1 MSITT
6 TLADIRA
13 ADPCSDGF
21 AKIRDHLGVS
31 PADAKENHEPF
42 PVALLL
48 ETNDLG
54 DTLWV
59 LDNVIGNKRLCRLF
73 AADCAESVLPIFERH
88 RPDDDRPRHAISVGR
103 DPNSTAA
110 AEAAAGDAAEA
121 AARAAS
127 RRRGRKGRAARGR
140 GRRRGRRMGARK
152 GRRRGRRRGR
162 RMGRL
167 YRPFLPVSG
176 ARRSRRRHAVVCR
189 VGASM
194 TALFRPQTTIT
205 AARLGLAVTPET
217 TCACCGE
224 EMPEAED
231 RAAHWLDLDGVTE
244 AQTHYRGPICVR
256 CFEDSATCAHCGNK
270 RREQDMWS
278 YTGPVCSGV
287 CERNLE
293 YDNTNADNRL
303 TWSDVR

>member
-1 MSITT
+1 VFRLHQTRLAFQLHQSEIGAVHDLVFRIWVTHDPLHRPRHSDRRPNAGAKDMSITT

-103 DPNSTAA
+103 DPNSTDAA
-110 AEAAAGDAAEA
+110 RAAAGDAARAASCAAEVA
-121 AARAAS
+121 AGAAWAAGAAAGAAAGDAARAA
-127 RRRGRKGRAARGR
+127 GDAAWAAGAAAGAAAGDAARAAAWAAGDA
-140 GRRRGRRMGARK
+140 AR
-152 GRRRGRRRGR
+152 
-162 RMGRL
+162 
-167 YRPFLPVSG
+167 
-176 ARRSRRRHAVVCR
+176 AEAITTR
-189 VGASM
+189 VGAW
-194 TALFRPQTTIT
+194 AAWDAAWD
-205 AARLGLAVTPET
+205 AARDAAWDAYIARLCQYLEH
-217 TCACCGE
+217 GE
-224 EMPEAED
+224 AAADMPWS
-231 RAAHWLDLDGVTE
+231 AALVP
-244 AQTHYRGPICVR
+244 A
-256 CFEDSATCAHCGNK
+256 
-270 RREQDMWS
+270 
-278 YTGPVCSGV
+278 
-287 CERNLE
+287 
-293 YDNTNADNRL
+293 
-303 TWSDVR
+303 

>member
-54 DTLWV
+54 DALWV

-103 DPNSTAA
+103 DPNSTDAA
-110 AEAAAGDAAEA
+110 RAAAGDAARAAAGDAAWAASCAAEA
-121 AARAAS
+121 AARAA
-127 RRRGRKGRAARGR
+127 GAAARAA
-140 GRRRGRRMGARK
+140 AE
-152 GRRRGRRRGR
+152 
-162 RMGRL
+162 
-167 YRPFLPVSG
+167 
-176 ARRSRRRHAVVCR
+176 A
-189 VGASM
+189 
-194 TALFRPQTTIT
+194 
-205 AARLGLAVTPET
+205 AARAAGAAAWV
-217 TCACCGE
+217 A
-224 EMPEAED
+224 A
-231 RAAHWLDLDGVTE
+231 RAAAWDAARDAAWDAARDAAWDAARDAAWDAARAAAWDAARDAAWDAYIARFCQYLEHGE
-244 AQTHYRGPICVR
+244 AAADMPW
-256 CFEDSATCAHCGNK
+256 SAALV
-270 RREQDMWS
+270 
-278 YTGPVCSGV
+278 P
-287 CERNLE
+287 
-293 YDNTNADNRL
+293 A
-303 TWSDVR
+303 

>member
-54 DTLWV
+54 DALWV

-103 DPNSTAA
+103 DPNSTDAA
-110 AEAAAGDAAEA
+110 RAAAGDAARAAAGDAAWAASCAAEA
-121 AARAAS
+121 AARAAW
-127 RRRGRKGRAARGR
+127 GR
-140 GRRRGRRMGARK
+140 GRRK
-152 GRRRGRRRGR
+152 GRRRGRRKGRRGR
-162 RMGRL
+162 RMGR
-167 YRPFLPVSG
+167 RKG
-176 ARRSRRRHAVVCR
+176 RRMGRRRDA
-189 VGASM
+189 AWD
-194 TALFRPQTTIT
+194 
-205 AARLGLAVTPET
+205 AARA
-217 TCACCGE
+217 A
-224 EMPEAED
+224 AWD
-231 RAAHWLDLDGVTE
+231 AARAAARDAARDAYIARFCQYLEHGE
-244 AQTHYRGPICVR
+244 AAADMPW
-256 CFEDSATCAHCGNK
+256 SAALV
-270 RREQDMWS
+270 
-278 YTGPVCSGV
+278 P
-287 CERNLE
+287 
-293 YDNTNADNRL
+293 A
-303 TWSDVR
+303 

>member
-54 DTLWV
+54 DALWV

-103 DPNSTAA
+103 DPNSTDAA
-110 AEAAAGDAAEA
+110 RAAAGDAARAAAGDAARAASCAAEVAARAAAEA
-121 AARAAS
+121 AARAAGAAAWVAA
-127 RRRGRKGRAARGR
+127 RDAAWDAAGDAARAA
-140 GRRRGRRMGARK
+140 GAAA
-152 GRRRGRRRGR
+152 GD
-162 RMGRL
+162 
-167 YRPFLPVSG
+167 
-176 ARRSRRRHAVVCR
+176 
-189 VGASM
+189 
-194 TALFRPQTTIT
+194 
-205 AARLGLAVTPET
+205 AARAAGAAAWVAAGAT
-217 TCACCGE
+217 ARD
-224 EMPEAED
+224 AA
-231 RAAHWLDLDGVTE
+231 RAAGDAAGDAARAAWVAAGDAAWDAARDAAGDAAWDAARDAAWDAYIARFCQYLEHGE
-244 AQTHYRGPICVR
+244 AAADMPW
-256 CFEDSATCAHCGNK
+256 SAALV
-270 RREQDMWS
+270 
-278 YTGPVCSGV
+278 P
-287 CERNLE
+287 
-293 YDNTNADNRL
+293 A
-303 TWSDVR
+303 

>member
-54 DTLWV
+54 DALWV

-103 DPNSTAA
+103 DPNSTDAA
-110 AEAAAGDAAEA
+110 RAAAGDAARAAAGDAAWAASCAAEA
-121 AARAAS
+121 AARAA
-127 RRRGRKGRAARGR
+127 GAAARAA
-140 GRRRGRRMGARK
+140 AE
-152 GRRRGRRRGR
+152 
-162 RMGRL
+162 
-167 YRPFLPVSG
+167 
-176 ARRSRRRHAVVCR
+176 A
-189 VGASM
+189 
-194 TALFRPQTTIT
+194 
-205 AARLGLAVTPET
+205 AARAAGAAAWV
-217 TCACCGE
+217 A
-224 EMPEAED
+224 A
-231 RAAHWLDLDGVTE
+231 RAAAWVAARDAAWDAARAAAWDAARAAARDAAWDAARAAAWDAARDAAWDAYIARFCQYLEHGE
-244 AQTHYRGPICVR
+244 AAADMPW
-256 CFEDSATCAHCGNK
+256 SAALV
-270 RREQDMWS
+270 
-278 YTGPVCSGV
+278 P
-287 CERNLE
+287 
-293 YDNTNADNRL
+293 A
-303 TWSDVR
+303 

>member
-54 DTLWV
+54 DALWV

-103 DPNSTAA
+103 DPNSTDAA
-110 AEAAAGDAAEA
+110 RAAAGDAARAAAGDAAWAASCAAEA
-121 AARAAS
+121 AARAA
-127 RRRGRKGRAARGR
+127 GAARAARAAAGPPQ
-140 GRRRGRRMGARK
+140 GPPQGPQGPPH
-152 GRRRGRRRGR
+152 GSPQGPPHGTPQ
-162 RMGRL
+162 GTPHGTPQGTPHGTL
-167 YRPFLPVSG
+167 ISPVS
-176 ARRSRRRHAVVCR
+176 ASIWSTEKPPPTCR
-189 VGASM
+189 
-194 TALFRPQTTIT
+194 
-205 AARLGLAVTPET
+205 GLPRW
-217 TCACCGE
+217 CQH
-224 EMPEAED
+224 D
-231 RAAHWLDLDGVTE
+231 RAIPPPNYNH
-244 AQTHYRGPICVR
+244 
-256 CFEDSATCAHCGNK
+256 
-270 RREQDMWS
+270 RRPPWS
-278 YTGPVCSGV
+278 GSH
-287 CERNLE
+287 
-293 YDNTNADNRL
+293 A
-303 TWSDVR
+303 

>member
-54 DTLWV
+54 DALWV

-103 DPNSTAA
+103 DPNSTDAA
-110 AEAAAGDAAEA
+110 RAAAGDAARAAAGDAAWAASCAAEA
-121 AARAAS
+121 AARAA
-127 RRRGRKGRAARGR
+127 GAAARAA
-140 GRRRGRRMGARK
+140 AE
-152 GRRRGRRRGR
+152 
-162 RMGRL
+162 
-167 YRPFLPVSG
+167 
-176 ARRSRRRHAVVCR
+176 A
-189 VGASM
+189 
-194 TALFRPQTTIT
+194 
-205 AARLGLAVTPET
+205 AARAAGAAAWV
-217 TCACCGE
+217 A
-224 EMPEAED
+224 A
-231 RAAHWLDLDGVTE
+231 RAAAWVAARDAAWDAARDAAWDAARAAARDAAWDAARAAAWDAARDAAWDAYIARFCQYLEHGE
-244 AQTHYRGPICVR
+244 AAADMPW
-256 CFEDSATCAHCGNK
+256 SAALV
-270 RREQDMWS
+270 
-278 YTGPVCSGV
+278 P
-287 CERNLE
+287 
-293 YDNTNADNRL
+293 A
-303 TWSDVR
+303 

>member
-54 DTLWV
+54 DALWV

-103 DPNSTAA
+103 DPNSTDAA
-110 AEAAAGDAAEA
+110 RAAAGDAARAAAGDAAWAASCAAEA
-121 AARAAS
+121 AARAA
-127 RRRGRKGRAARGR
+127 GAAARAAAEAAARAA
-140 GRRRGRRMGARK
+140 GAAAWVAARAAAWVAAAASPQ
-152 GRRRGRRRGR
+152 GTPHGTPQGTPH
-162 RMGRL
+162 GTPQGPPQGTPHGTPQGPPHGTPQGTPHGTL
-167 YRPFLPVSG
+167 ISPVS
-176 ARRSRRRHAVVCR
+176 ASIWSTEKPPPTCR
-189 VGASM
+189 
-194 TALFRPQTTIT
+194 
-205 AARLGLAVTPET
+205 GLPRW
-217 TCACCGE
+217 CQH
-224 EMPEAED
+224 D
-231 RAAHWLDLDGVTE
+231 RAIPPPNYNH
-244 AQTHYRGPICVR
+244 
-256 CFEDSATCAHCGNK
+256 
-270 RREQDMWS
+270 RRPPWS
-278 YTGPVCSGV
+278 GSH
-287 CERNLE
+287 
-293 YDNTNADNRL
+293 A
-303 TWSDVR
+303 

>member
-31 PADAKENHEPF
+31 PADAKEHREPF

-103 DPNSTAA
+103 DPNSTDAARAA
-110 AEAAAGDAAEA
+110 AWAAARDAARAAWAAARDDAGAAAWDAAWAAAWAAARDAAGAAAWAAARDAAWAAGDAGDAGDAAMDAYIARFCQYLEHGEA
-121 AARAAS
+121 AADMPWSAA
-127 RRRGRKGRAARGR
+127 
-140 GRRRGRRMGARK
+140 
-152 GRRRGRRRGR
+152 
-162 RMGRL
+162 
-167 YRPFLPVSG
+167 
-176 ARRSRRRHAVVCR
+176 
-189 VGASM
+189 
-194 TALFRPQTTIT
+194 
-205 AARLGLAVTPET
+205 LAP
-217 TCACCGE
+217 A
-224 EMPEAED
+224 
-231 RAAHWLDLDGVTE
+231 
-244 AQTHYRGPICVR
+244 
-256 CFEDSATCAHCGNK
+256 
-270 RREQDMWS
+270 
-278 YTGPVCSGV
+278 
-287 CERNLE
+287 
-293 YDNTNADNRL
+293 
-303 TWSDVR
+303 

>member
-31 PADAKENHEPF
+31 PADAKEHREPF

-103 DPNSTAA
+103 DPNSTDAARGAAEAAARAAGDAARDAAGDAAGDAAEAAAGAAGAAAGDAAGDAARAAWDAARDAARAAGAAAGAA
-110 AEAAAGDAAEA
+110 AEAAAGDAYIARFCQYLEHGEA
-121 AARAAS
+121 AADMPWSAALVP
-127 RRRGRKGRAARGR
+127 A
-140 GRRRGRRMGARK
+140 
-152 GRRRGRRRGR
+152 
-162 RMGRL
+162 
-167 YRPFLPVSG
+167 
-176 ARRSRRRHAVVCR
+176 
-189 VGASM
+189 
-194 TALFRPQTTIT
+194 
-205 AARLGLAVTPET
+205 
-217 TCACCGE
+217 
-224 EMPEAED
+224 
-231 RAAHWLDLDGVTE
+231 
-244 AQTHYRGPICVR
+244 
-256 CFEDSATCAHCGNK
+256 
-270 RREQDMWS
+270 
-278 YTGPVCSGV
+278 
-287 CERNLE
+287 
-293 YDNTNADNRL
+293 
-303 TWSDVR
+303 

>member
-103 DPNSTAA
+103 DPNSTDAARAA
-110 AEAAAGDAAEA
+110 AGAAAWAAWAAAWDAAGDAAWAAAGAAARAAAGAAAGDAARAAGA
-121 AARAAS
+121 AARAAAWDAA
-127 RRRGRKGRAARGR
+127 GDAARAA
-140 GRRRGRRMGARK
+140 GAAAWDAA
-152 GRRRGRRRGR
+152 GDAAWAAGDAAGDAAWDAA
-162 RMGRL
+162 
-167 YRPFLPVSG
+167 G
-176 ARRSRRRHAVVCR
+176 AAYIARFCQYLEHGEAAADMPWSA
-189 VGASM
+189 
-194 TALFRPQTTIT
+194 ALVP
-205 AARLGLAVTPET
+205 A
-217 TCACCGE
+217 
-224 EMPEAED
+224 
-231 RAAHWLDLDGVTE
+231 
-244 AQTHYRGPICVR
+244 
-256 CFEDSATCAHCGNK
+256 
-270 RREQDMWS
+270 
-278 YTGPVCSGV
+278 
-287 CERNLE
+287 
-293 YDNTNADNRL
+293 
-303 TWSDVR
+303 

>member
-31 PADAKENHEPF
+31 PADAKEHREPF

-103 DPNSTAA
+103 DPNSTDAARAA
-110 AEAAAGDAAEA
+110 AWAAARDAARAAWAAARDDAGAAAWDAAWAAAWAAARDAAGAAAWAAARDAAWAAGDAGDAAMDAYIARFCQYLEHGEA
-121 AARAAS
+121 AADMPWSAALVP
-127 RRRGRKGRAARGR
+127 A
-140 GRRRGRRMGARK
+140 
-152 GRRRGRRRGR
+152 
-162 RMGRL
+162 
-167 YRPFLPVSG
+167 
-176 ARRSRRRHAVVCR
+176 
-189 VGASM
+189 
-194 TALFRPQTTIT
+194 
-205 AARLGLAVTPET
+205 
-217 TCACCGE
+217 
-224 EMPEAED
+224 
-231 RAAHWLDLDGVTE
+231 
-244 AQTHYRGPICVR
+244 
-256 CFEDSATCAHCGNK
+256 
-270 RREQDMWS
+270 
-278 YTGPVCSGV
+278 
-287 CERNLE
+287 
-293 YDNTNADNRL
+293 
-303 TWSDVR
+303 

>member
-13 ADPCSDGF
+13 ADPYSDGF

-103 DPNSTAA
+103 DPNSTDAARAAAWDAAGDAARAASCAARDA
-110 AEAAAGDAAEA
+110 AEAAAGAAAWAAAWVAARDAAWDA
-121 AARAAS
+121 AGDAARAA
-127 RRRGRKGRAARGR
+127 GAAA
-140 GRRRGRRMGARK
+140 GAA
-152 GRRRGRRRGR
+152 
-162 RMGRL
+162 
-167 YRPFLPVSG
+167 G
-176 ARRSRRRHAVVCR
+176 AAAGDAAWDAYIARFCQYLEHGEAAADMPWSA
-189 VGASM
+189 
-194 TALFRPQTTIT
+194 ALVP
-205 AARLGLAVTPET
+205 A
-217 TCACCGE
+217 
-224 EMPEAED
+224 
-231 RAAHWLDLDGVTE
+231 
-244 AQTHYRGPICVR
+244 
-256 CFEDSATCAHCGNK
+256 
-270 RREQDMWS
+270 
-278 YTGPVCSGV
+278 
-287 CERNLE
+287 
-293 YDNTNADNRL
+293 
-303 TWSDVR
+303 

>member
-54 DTLWV
+54 DALWV

-103 DPNSTAA
+103 DPNSTDAA
-110 AEAAAGDAAEA
+110 RAAAGDAARA
-121 AARAAS
+121 AAGDAAGAASCAAGAAAGAAGDAARAAA
-127 RRRGRKGRAARGR
+127 GTPQGPQGPPQGPPQGDAARAA
-140 GRRRGRRMGARK
+140 RRGRRKGAA
-152 GRRRGRRRGR
+152 G
-162 RMGRL
+162 
-167 YRPFLPVSG
+167 
-176 ARRSRRRHAVVCR
+176 
-189 VGASM
+189 
-194 TALFRPQTTIT
+194 IT
-205 AARLGLAVTPET
+205 ARVAAWAAWDAAWDAARDAAWDAYIARFCQYLEH
-217 TCACCGE
+217 GE
-224 EMPEAED
+224 AAADMPWS
-231 RAAHWLDLDGVTE
+231 AALVP
-244 AQTHYRGPICVR
+244 A
-256 CFEDSATCAHCGNK
+256 
-270 RREQDMWS
+270 
-278 YTGPVCSGV
+278 
-287 CERNLE
+287 
-293 YDNTNADNRL
+293 
-303 TWSDVR
+303 

>member
-103 DPNSTAA
+103 DPNSTDAA
-110 AEAAAGDAAEA
+110 RAAAGDAARAASCAAEVAAGAAWAAGAAAGAAAGDAAWAAWDAAWDAYIARFCQYLEHGEA
-121 AARAAS
+121 AADMPWSAALVP
-127 RRRGRKGRAARGR
+127 A
-140 GRRRGRRMGARK
+140 
-152 GRRRGRRRGR
+152 
-162 RMGRL
+162 
-167 YRPFLPVSG
+167 
-176 ARRSRRRHAVVCR
+176 
-189 VGASM
+189 
-194 TALFRPQTTIT
+194 
-205 AARLGLAVTPET
+205 
-217 TCACCGE
+217 
-224 EMPEAED
+224 
-231 RAAHWLDLDGVTE
+231 
-244 AQTHYRGPICVR
+244 
-256 CFEDSATCAHCGNK
+256 
-270 RREQDMWS
+270 
-278 YTGPVCSGV
+278 
-287 CERNLE
+287 
-293 YDNTNADNRL
+293 
-303 TWSDVR
+303 

>member
-54 DTLWV
+54 DALWV

-103 DPNSTAA
+103 DPNSTDAA
-110 AEAAAGDAAEA
+110 RAAAGDAARAAAGDAAWAASCAAEA
-121 AARAAS
+121 AARAA
-127 RRRGRKGRAARGR
+127 GAAARAA
-140 GRRRGRRMGARK
+140 AE
-152 GRRRGRRRGR
+152 
-162 RMGRL
+162 
-167 YRPFLPVSG
+167 
-176 ARRSRRRHAVVCR
+176 A
-189 VGASM
+189 
-194 TALFRPQTTIT
+194 
-205 AARLGLAVTPET
+205 AARAAGAAAWV
-217 TCACCGE
+217 A
-224 EMPEAED
+224 A
-231 RAAHWLDLDGVTE
+231 RAAAWVAARDAAWDAARDAAWDAARAAAGDAADAAWDAARDAAWDAAWDAYIARFCQYLEHGE
-244 AQTHYRGPICVR
+244 AAADMPW
-256 CFEDSATCAHCGNK
+256 SAALV
-270 RREQDMWS
+270 
-278 YTGPVCSGV
+278 P
-287 CERNLE
+287 
-293 YDNTNADNRL
+293 A
-303 TWSDVR
+303 

>member
-1 MSITT
+1 VFRLHQTRLAFQLHQSEIGAVPDLVFRIWVTHDPLHRPRHSDRRPNAGAKDMSITT

-54 DTLWV
+54 NTLWV

-127 RRRGRKGRAARGR
+127 CAARD
-140 GRRRGRRMGARK
+140 A
-152 GRRRGRRRGR
+152 
-162 RMGRL
+162 
-167 YRPFLPVSG
+167 
-176 ARRSRRRHAVVCR
+176 AEA
-189 VGASM
+189 ASC
-194 TALFRPQTTIT
+194 
-205 AARLGLAVTPET
+205 AARDAAEAAAEAAAWAAS
-217 TCACCGE
+217 CAARDAAEAAAGDAAWAAYIARFCQYLEHGE
-224 EMPEAED
+224 AAADMPWS
-231 RAAHWLDLDGVTE
+231 AALVP
-244 AQTHYRGPICVR
+244 A
-256 CFEDSATCAHCGNK
+256 
-270 RREQDMWS
+270 
-278 YTGPVCSGV
+278 
-287 CERNLE
+287 
-293 YDNTNADNRL
+293 
-303 TWSDVR
+303 